1 MAERSKAPDSR
12 EYSSLLWSEHSGP
25 RMRAWVRIPLL
36 TQTFCFSYKITE
48 FSTAQASFRTLFM
61 FSYFQCN
68 VSLCNELSSFMNSLN
83 DIWMNEFRTKTP
95 SEMNGIQTKIKWFR
109 NILKRIC
116 MYLQKKICRITK
128 IKHLQSLLCYI
139 NRVYHCID
147 HPCVRKPYT
156 AAYRLLCLSISTYL
170 HIGGAT
176 SLTTTNTPYLIFR
189 QTTTGRIERRALAF
203 PFFLATVCSR
213 QTIYDQHQCAAPW

>member
-1 MAERSKAPDSR
+1 MEFKPKSNDLEIFSKK
-12 EYSSLLWSEHSGP
+12 Y
-25 RMRAWVRIPLL
+25 VCI
-36 TQTFCFSYKITE
+36 YKK
-48 FSTAQASFRTLFM
+48 
-61 FSYFQCN
+61 N
-68 VSLCNELSSFMNSLN
+68 
-83 DIWMNEFRTKTP
+83 
-95 SEMNGIQTKIKWFR
+95 
-109 NILKRIC
+109 
-116 MYLQKKICRITK
+116 LQNNKN
-128 IKHLQSLLCYI
+128 KHLQSLLCYI

-213 QTIYDQHQCAAPW
+213 QTIYDQHYYAAPWQLAPPRRQAALHWVALSLSNRH